1 MDELPDVTKTYV
13 FSPQERVIQTPNFRL
28 QGKILPE
35 YPEDIIA
42 FYYAARTHAKMM
54 EINRDR
60 RAKNARETIEKFLD
74 TWGSEAATFIRT
86 SYDKD
91 AAMMIAAYPNTSIA
105 DAKGWIYQKYWTNR
119 DERELVVS
127 QILAPDGKVLLIYKG
142 ESVVPDMT
150 AKQSSILCKIFGKF
164 R

>member
-1 MDELPDVTKTYV
+1 MDELPDITKSYV
-13 FSPQERVIQTPNFRL
+13 VSPHVRVVNTPHFSL

-35 YPEDIIA
+35 YPEDIMA
-42 FYYAARTHAKMM
+42 FYYASRTHAKKM

-74 TWGSEAATFIRT
+74 TWGSEAATYIRT

-105 DAKGWIYQKYWTNR
+105 DVKGWIYQKYWHNR
-119 DERELVVS
+119 DERESIVS
-127 QILAPDGKVLLIYKG
+127 QVLAPNGKVLLMYNG

-150 AKQSSILCKIFGKF
+150 LKQSSILHKIFGK
-164 R
+164 